1 MSRRKVTVKHIFQDE
16 IVHDW
21 PNLGVFFE
29 ERGIVLQVDE
39 NGLVEL
45 FEAKMM
51 DESDNVVLVEYGA
64 KDLSEMNP
72 QLVVNLIAGGTK
84 E

>member
-1 MSRRKVTVKHIFQDE
+1 MRRVTVKHIFQDE

-29 ERGIVLQVDE
+29 ERGIVIQVDE

-51 DESDNVVLVEYGA
+51 DGSDNVVLVEYGA

-72 QLVVNLIAGGTK
+72 ELVVNLITSGTAK
-84 E
+84 

>member
-1 MSRRKVTVKHIFQDE
+1 MRRVTVKHMFQNE
-16 IVHDW
+16 ISHDW
-21 PNLGVFFE
+21 PNIGVFFE

-39 NGLVEL
+39 NGLIEI

-51 DESDNVVLVEYGA
+51 EGSDNVVLVEEGA
-64 KDLSEMNP
+64 EDLSEMDP
-72 QLVVNLIAGGTK
+72 DFVVNLILGGTK

>member
-1 MSRRKVTVKHIFQDE
+1 MKRVTVKHIFKNE
-16 IVHDW
+16 ICHEW
-21 PNLGVFFE
+21 PNIGVFFE

-39 NGLVEL
+39 NGLIEI

-51 DESDNVVLVEYGA
+51 EGSDNVVLVEEGA

-72 QLVVNLIAGGTK
+72 ELVVNLIIGGK
-84 E
+84 

>member
-1 MSRRKVTVKHIFQDE
+1 MRRVTVKHIFKNE
-16 IVHDW
+16 ISHDW
-21 PNLGVFFE
+21 PNIGVFFE

-51 DESDNVVLVEYGA
+51 EGSDNVVLVEEGA

-72 QLVVNLIAGGTK
+72 EFVVNLIIGGTK

>member
-1 MSRRKVTVKHIFQDE
+1 MKKVTVKHIFQNE
-16 IVHDW
+16 ISHDW

-29 ERGIVLQVDE
+29 ERGIVIQVDE
-39 NGLVEL
+39 NGLVEI
-45 FEAKMM
+45 FEAEMM
-51 DESDNVVLVEYGA
+51 EGSDNVVLVEEGA

-72 QLVVNLIAGGTK
+72 ELVVNLIIGGTK

>member
-1 MSRRKVTVKHIFQDE
+1 MRRVTVKHIFQDE
-16 IVHDW
+16 ISHDW

-45 FEAKMM
+45 YEAEMM
-51 DESDNVVLVEYGA
+51 EGSDNVVLVEEGA

-72 QLVVNLIAGGTK
+72 ELVVTIIIGGTK
-84 E
+84 

>member
-1 MSRRKVTVKHIFQDE
+1 MKKVTVKHVFQNE
-16 IVHDW
+16 ISHDW
-21 PNLGVFFE
+21 PNVGVFFE

-39 NGLVEL
+39 NGLIEI

-51 DESDNVVLVEYGA
+51 EGSDNVVLVEEGA
-64 KDLSEMNP
+64 EDLSEMDP
-72 QLVVNLIAGGTK
+72 DFVVNLILGGTK